1 MKPAQTIFLLL
12 FCSAAVANLWS
23 EITEWQWGIYLS
35 KPLLMTFL
43 GGYFIT
49 ATQLKTG
56 FSRWILAG
64 LAFSLAGD
72 TLLMFNAPGRE
83 YFFLL
88 GLSAFLCAHLFYILA
103 FYGYKKNI
111 PGAFHERPLLAV
123 PFFIFLI
130 GLLTWLWPG
139 IPAGLK
145 IPVSVYSTVIIT
157 MSMACFQ
164 LRTRIDGKLFSGL
177 FSGVLLFV
185 ISDSLI
191 AISKFHPGGQAI
203 PEFIRPLI
211 MITYIAAQ
219 YFIASRCIE
228 MDRHLSANLVPH
240 SPNRNNH
247 PKRKYDGADHGSNAK
262 Q

>member
-1 MKPAQTIFLLL
+1 MKSAPTIFLVL
-12 FCSAAVANLWS
+12 FCCAAVVNLWA
-23 EITEWQWGIYLS
+23 EIIDWQWGIYLS
-35 KPLLMTFL
+35 KPLLMTLL
-43 GGYFIT
+43 GGYFYA

-88 GLSAFLCAHLFYILA
+88 GLAAFLCAHLFYILA
-103 FYGYKKNI
+103 FSVYKKNI
-111 PGAFHERPLLAV
+111 PGAFHQRPFLAL
-123 PFFIFLI
+123 PFLIFLA
-130 GLLTWLWPG
+130 GFLAYLWPG

-145 IPVSVYSTVIIT
+145 IPVAVYSTVIIT

-164 LRTRIDGKLFSGL
+164 LRTRIDSKLFLGL

-191 AISKFHPGGQAI
+191 AISKFHPGDQAI

-219 YFIASRCIE
+219 YLIASRCVE
-228 MDRHLSANLVPH
+228 ME
-240 SPNRNNH
+240 
-247 PKRKYDGADHGSNAK
+247 KRMR
-262 Q
+262 

>member
-1 MKPAQTIFLLL
+1 MKPAQTIFLVL
-12 FCSAAVANLWS
+12 FCCAAAVNLWS

-43 GGYFIT
+43 GGYFFT
-49 ATQLKTG
+49 ATQLKTS
-56 FSRWILAG
+56 FSRRILAG

-103 FYGYKKNI
+103 FSGYEKNTR
-111 PGAFHERPLLAV
+111 GAFYQRPLLAV
-123 PFFIFLI
+123 PFFLFL
-130 GLLTWLWPG
+130 GGFLTFLWPG

-145 IPVSVYSTVIIT
+145 IPVTVYSTVIIA

-164 LRTRIDGKLFSGL
+164 LRTKMNGRLFSGL
-177 FSGVLLFV
+177 FTGVLLFV

-191 AISKFHPGGQAI
+191 AVSKFYPGGQAI
-203 PEFIRPLI
+203 SEFIRPLI
-211 MITYIAAQ
+211 MITYLAAQ
-219 YFIASRCIE
+219 YLIASRAVK
-228 MDRHLSANLVPH
+228 MDSI
-240 SPNRNNH
+240 
-247 PKRKYDGADHGSNAK
+247 
-262 Q
+262 